1 MMTLKLNLKQ
11 RNMSG
16 AGIIMMVTVLGLVV
30 LPLIAMF
37 AFEVS
42 RANLAS
48 QQLKNAADAAAL
60 GAVATLASQ
69 DNKDTAVAQGHAKQ
83 VALKIFKENS
93 VLGNK
98 LTDSSFAGSLNE
110 NPDAFKG
117 EIFIEFLDPNT
128 LKPVPEGDPN
138 GKVVRLTAFYGMVP
152 AFGKF
157 VGITKQPVVAAS
169 NGAVPQLD
177 VVVCFDISGSIDDQ
191 TLVSIRKRK
200 YDTAFPAA
208 PSNPGVPGR
217 IVYKIPTTN
226 TMNCEGTIFDLVNA
240 PATGTGLNGL
250 GLQNLTAIEDSKTGA
265 NFAKLHFSEAYLS
278 GGKGLRSGGVVP
290 EDGRPPGNYPS
301 GSPSYDGDPM
311 IFTDMVV
318 NLDGQKHFNGFTDS
332 DGYSFP
338 NVDTLIEAARGN
350 LDSQALFDASK
361 ASTSPTITVQPKA
374 GYKAAYL
381 KQAYKCLQPIQ
392 DAKEATALFAQII
405 NNDTD
410 AHFGLV
416 TFDDG
421 VGTDKNTTENHR
433 QYDDNI
439 GYGQNLPFPQPL
451 IPLDKGL
458 NQTQYDLVV
467 QALGDGI
474 NSRPL
479 VAKGSTNIGLAIKTA
494 VDQIKNNGRINAVKA
509 IVLFT
514 DGQPTSGGP
523 YSNNV
528 WTNAR
533 QAAVYAKNNGIPVYT
548 IGLATNPAIIPGETD
563 ILNATNSNPS
573 TGGIAA
579 ISGQGATFHL
589 VTNSKDL
596 RAAFQK
602 IARHL
607 VQLVR
612 EQYNG

>member
-1 MMTLKLNLKQ
+1 MKTSKLNLKQ

-16 AGIIMMVTVLGLVV
+16 AGIIMILTVIGLVI

-42 RANLAS
+42 RANLAT

-60 GAVATLASQ
+60 GAVATMASQ
-69 DNKDTAVAQGHAKQ
+69 DNNDMTAAQGHARA
-83 VALKIFKENS
+83 VALKIFKQNS
-93 VLGNK
+93 VLGNQ
-98 LTDSSFAGSLNE
+98 LTDSSLAPGLDQ
-110 NPDAFKG
+110 NPDPFKG
-117 EIFIEFLDPNT
+117 EIFLQFLDPNT
-128 LKPVPEGDPN
+128 LKPVPDGDPN
-138 GKVVRLTAFYGMVP
+138 GKIVRLTAYYGMVP

-157 VGITKQPVVAAS
+157 VGIGKQPIIASS

-191 TLVSIRKRK
+191 TYVSIRKRK
-200 YDTAFPAA
+200 YDTAFPPAA
-208 PSNPGVPGR
+208 SNPGVPGR

-226 TMNCEGTIFDLVNA
+226 TMNCEGKIFDIVDA
-240 PATGTGLNGL
+240 PPTGTGLNAF
-250 GLQNLTAIEDSKTGA
+250 GLQNLTAIENSKTGA
-265 NFAKLHFSEAYLS
+265 NFAKLHFSEEYRS
-278 GGKGLRSGGVVP
+278 GGKGLRSGNVVP
-290 EDGRPPGNYPS
+290 EDGVPPGNYPS
-301 GSPSYDGDPM
+301 GSPSYDADAM

-318 NLDGQKHFNGFTDS
+318 NLDGKKTFAGFTDTN
-332 DGYSFP
+332 GYSFP
-338 NVDTLIEAARGN
+338 NVETLIEASRGN
-350 LDSQALFDASK
+350 LDSVALFNSSK
-361 ASTSPTITVQPKA
+361 ASTSPLITVAPKA
-374 GYKAAYL
+374 GYKAAYQ

-392 DAKEATALFAQII
+392 DAKDATTLFAQII

-421 VGTDKNTTENHR
+421 VGTDENTTANHR

-439 GYGQNLPFPQPL
+439 GYGQSLPFPQPL

-458 NQTQYDLVV
+458 NQTQYTKVV

-474 NSRPL
+474 NNRPL

-494 VDQIKNNGRINAVKA
+494 VDQIKNNGRTNAVKA

-523 YSNNV
+523 FSGNV

-533 QAAVYAKNNGIPVYT
+533 QAAVYARNAGIPVYT
-548 IGLATNPAIIPGETD
+548 IGLATNAAIIPGETD
-563 ILNATNSNPS
+563 ILNASNTNPAN
-573 TGGIAA
+573 GGIAG

-596 RAAFQK
+596 RAAFEK

-612 EQYNG
+612 DQYNG